1 VIGSPPG
8 CSVGCPVG
16 SALSDATGVGVT
28 VVESDEEFLEI
39 TAIAKTKIPTTTAI
53 ITAFDDPLLLLL
65 LADAD
70 LVLEVEGLGVV
81 EIEETDDLEDP
92 LTGTAGIEYRVEDFA
107 DLFAVFLTV
116 RFAEDF
122 FTVFFTDRLTLFLAL
137 RLADAFFTAFFF
149 AAT

>member
-1 VIGSPPG
+1 VIGSLPD
-8 CSVGCPVG
+8 CSVGCSVG

-53 ITAFDDPLLLLL
+53 ITALDDPLLLLL
-65 LADAD
+65 VDED
-70 LVLEVEGLGVV
+70 LGVEVEGLGVV
-81 EIEETDDLEDP
+81 EIEDTDDLEDP

>member
-1 VIGSPPG
+1 VIGSLPD
-8 CSVGCPVG
+8 CSVGCSVG

-28 VVESDEEFLEI
+28 VVESDDEFLEI

-53 ITAFDDPLLLLL
+53 ITALDDPLLLLL
-65 LADAD
+65 ADED
-70 LVLEVEGLGVV
+70 LGVEVEGLGVV

>member
-1 VIGSPPG
+1 VIGSLPD
-8 CSVGCPVG
+8 CSVGCSVG
-16 SALSDATGVGVT
+16 SALSDVTGVGVT
-28 VVESDEEFLEI
+28 VVESDDEFLEI

-92 LTGTAGIEYRVEDFA
+92 LTGTAGIEYRVDDFA
-107 DLFAVFLTV
+107 DLFAVFLTL

-122 FTVFFTDRLTLFLAL
+122 LTLFFTDRLTLFLAL

>member
-1 VIGSPPG
+1 VIGSLPD
-8 CSVGCPVG
+8 CSVGCSVG
-16 SALSDATGVGVT
+16 SALSDVTGVGVT
-28 VVESDEEFLEI
+28 VVESDDEFLEI

-53 ITAFDDPLLLLL
+53 ITALDDPLLLLL
-65 LADAD
+65 ADED
-70 LVLEVEGLGVV
+70 LGVEVEGLGVV

-92 LTGTAGIEYRVEDFA
+92 LTGTAGIEYRVDDFA
-107 DLFAVFLTV
+107 DLFAVFLTL

-122 FTVFFTDRLTLFLAL
+122 LTLFFTDRLTLFLAL

>member
-1 VIGSPPG
+1 VIGSLPD
-8 CSVGCPVG
+8 CSVGCSVG

-28 VVESDEEFLEI
+28 VVESDDEFLEI

-53 ITAFDDPLLLLL
+53 ITALDDPLLLLL
-65 LADAD
+65 ADED
-70 LVLEVEGLGVV
+70 LVEEVEGLGVV

-92 LTGTAGIEYRVEDFA
+92 LTGTAGIEYRVDDFA
-107 DLFAVFLTV
+107 DLFAVFLTL

-122 FTVFFTDRLTLFLAL
+122 LTLFFTDRSTLFLAL

>member
-28 VVESDEEFLEI
+28 VVESDDEFLEI

-53 ITAFDDPLLLLL
+53 ITALDDPLLLLL
-65 LADAD
+65 ADED
-70 LVLEVEGLGVV
+70 LGVEVEGLGVV

-92 LTGTAGIEYRVEDFA
+92 LTGTAGIEYRVDDFA
-107 DLFAVFLTV
+107 DLFAVFLTL

-122 FTVFFTDRLTLFLAL
+122 LTLFFTDRLTLFLAL

>member
-53 ITAFDDPLLLLL
+53 ITAFDDPLLLLSA
-65 LADAD
+65 ADD
-70 LVLEVEGLGVV
+70 LGVGVEGLGVV

-107 DLFAVFLTV
+107 DLFAVFLTL

-122 FTVFFTDRLTLFLAL
+122 LTLFFTDRLTLFLAL

>member
-1 VIGSPPG
+1 VIGSLPD
-8 CSVGCPVG
+8 CSVGCSVG

-28 VVESDEEFLEI
+28 VVESDDEFLEI

-53 ITAFDDPLLLLL
+53 ITAFDDPLLLLSA
-65 LADAD
+65 ADD
-70 LVLEVEGLGVV
+70 LGVGVEGLGVV
-81 EIEETDDLEDP
+81 EIEDTDDLEDP

>member
-1 VIGSPPG
+1 VIGSLPD

-28 VVESDEEFLEI
+28 VVESDDEFLEI

-65 LADAD
+65 ADED
-70 LVLEVEGLGVV
+70 LVEEVEGLGVV

-107 DLFAVFLTV
+107 DLFAVFLTL
-116 RFAEDF
+116 RLAEDF
-122 FTVFFTDRLTLFLAL
+122 FTLFLTDRLTLFLAL

>member
-1 VIGSPPG
+1 VIGSLPD
-8 CSVGCPVG
+8 CSVGCSVG

-28 VVESDEEFLEI
+28 VVESDDEFLEI

-53 ITAFDDPLLLLL
+53 ITALDDPLLLLL
-65 LADAD
+65 VDED
-70 LVLEVEGLGVV
+70 LGVEVEGLGVV

-107 DLFAVFLTV
+107 DLFAVFLTL

-122 FTVFFTDRLTLFLAL
+122 LTLFFTDRLTLFLAL

>member
-28 VVESDEEFLEI
+28 VVESDDEFLEI

-53 ITAFDDPLLLLL
+53 ITALDDPLLLLL
-65 LADAD
+65 ADED
-70 LVLEVEGLGVV
+70 LGVEVEGLGVV

-107 DLFAVFLTV
+107 DLFAVFLTL

-122 FTVFFTDRLTLFLAL
+122 LTLFFTDRLTLFLAL

>member
-1 VIGSPPG
+1 MIGSLPD
-8 CSVGCPVG
+8 CSVGCSVG

-28 VVESDEEFLEI
+28 VVESDDEFLEI

-53 ITAFDDPLLLLL
+53 ITALDDPLLLLL
-65 LADAD
+65 ADED
-70 LVLEVEGLGVV
+70 LGVEVEGLGVV

-92 LTGTAGIEYRVEDFA
+92 LTGTAGIEYRVDDFA
-107 DLFAVFLTV
+107 DLFAVFLTL

-122 FTVFFTDRLTLFLAL
+122 LTLFFTDRLTLFLAL

>member
-1 VIGSPPG
+1 VIGSLPD
-8 CSVGCPVG
+8 CSVGCSVG

-28 VVESDEEFLEI
+28 VVESDDEFLEI

-53 ITAFDDPLLLLL
+53 ITALDDPLLLLL
-65 LADAD
+65 ADED
-70 LVLEVEGLGVV
+70 LGVEVEGLGVV

-92 LTGTAGIEYRVEDFA
+92 LTGTAGIEYRVDDFA
-107 DLFAVFLTV
+107 DLFAVFLTL

-122 FTVFFTDRLTLFLAL
+122 LTLFFTDRLTLFLAL

>member
-1 VIGSPPG
+1 VIGSAPG

-28 VVESDEEFLEI
+28 VVESDDEFLEI

-65 LADAD
+65 ADED
-70 LVLEVEGLGVV
+70 LVEEVEGLGVV

-107 DLFAVFLTV
+107 DLFAVFLTL

-122 FTVFFTDRLTLFLAL
+122 FTLFLTDRLTLFLAL

>member
-1 VIGSPPG
+1 VIGSLPD
-8 CSVGCPVG
+8 CSVGCSVG

-28 VVESDEEFLEI
+28 VVESDDEFLEI

-53 ITAFDDPLLLLL
+53 ITALDDPLLLLL
-65 LADAD
+65 ADED
-70 LVLEVEGLGVV
+70 LGVEVEGLGVV

-107 DLFAVFLTV
+107 DLFAVFLTL

-122 FTVFFTDRLTLFLAL
+122 LTLFFTDRLTLFLAL